1 MQPADM
7 PMTGGPG
14 MEAHLKMQNQF
25 VPKPQPEPKLLDD
38 KLA

>member
-14 MEAHLKMQNQF
+14 MEAHLKMQNEF
-25 VPKPQPEPKLLDD
+25 APAPPAPKILDD